1 MHKTH
6 HVVGYVIAGVVG
18 GVVLAQVADGFVL
31 ARVAPLVQGWSK
43 GEQDQLT
50 LLGEGGC
57 RLADGGEG
65 TPVYLAGLSP
75 EQCHAE
81 CTSEN
86 GKCSALEYNTHNN
99 VCEVHSEPI
108 VNFEGVE
115 GVFCYLHN

>member
-18 GVVLAQVADGFVL
+18 GFVLAHVTGGSVL

-65 TPVYLAGLSP
+65 HPVHLAGLSS

-86 GKCSALEYNTHNN
+86 GKCSAVEYNTNN
-99 VCEVHSEPI
+99 GNCEVHSEPI
-108 VNFEGVE
+108 VKFEGVE
-115 GVFCYLHN
+115 GVFCYLPN